1 MSNGPKA
8 AQAILKNLTGD
19 NDRGNSA
26 TPQFR
31 DPTVGDYVH
40 TAIIFFLAVFMGVLM
55 FKAKRHLAMKAAI
68 DRDRRVLGDLRPVTR
83 SRAV

>member
-1 MSNGPKA
+1 MGPRS
-8 AQAILKNLTGD
+8 AQAILKNVTGVLV
-19 NDRGNSA
+19 NDRENGA

-31 DPTVGDYVH
+31 DQTVGDYVQ
-40 TAIIFFLAVFMGVLM
+40 TVIILFLAVSIGVSM
-55 FKAKRHLAMKAAI
+55 FKAKRHLAMKAAM